1 MHRIALLAALA
12 AALAG
17 CQSMGEGSVKSRNA
31 LYDGGRAVLY
41 EVRKGA
47 DNPEQAMLMAARAYA
62 AGDSDQALYQ
72 YLRASELDPKR
83 YEALVWVGR
92 IHRERGN
99 HKLAEIA
106 LHNVLKEEPNNLA
119 ALSELGT
126 LQIGMRRYPEAT
138 ETLGS
143 ALRID
148 QQRFG
153 GVVPA
158 GELADLSALMVD
170 GKSPLRVYNGLGV
183 LADLR
188 NDFARAQVY
197 YRLALQISPR
207 SAVVANS
214 QAYSHYLAGDWVS
227 ARQAYHQALSFDATY
242 KPAWRNYGML
252 LARMG
257 SYEEALSAFEQV
269 ESRAEASNDVG
280 YICLIEGKLEQAE
293 QFFRSAID
301 LSPSHYDV
309 AWQNLKRVQQIRRV
323 RDGNGTGVNEPMPPL
338 APTPMPLAVP
348 AATPLA
354 ASAPVVSTVSLPAP
368 LQTDA
373 P

>member
-1 MHRIALLAALA
+1 MHRIALLAVLA
-12 AALAG
+12 ATLAG
-17 CQSMGEGSVKSRNA
+17 CQTTGDGVVKSRND

-41 EVRKGA
+41 EVQKGA
-47 DNPEQAMLMAARAYA
+47 DTPEKAMRMAAAAYA
-62 AGDSDQALYQ
+62 AGDSDQALFQ
-72 YLRASELDPKR
+72 YLRASDLDPKR
-83 YEALVWVGR
+83 YDALVWVGR

-99 HKLAEIA
+99 HTLAEVA
-106 LHNVLKEEPNNLA
+106 LRKVLADDPGNLE

-126 LQIGMRRYPEAT
+126 LQIGMRLYPEAT
-138 ETLGS
+138 ETFGT

-158 GELADLSALMVD
+158 GELGDLRALMVD
-170 GKSPLRVYNGLGV
+170 AKSPLRVYNGLGV

-207 SAVVANS
+207 SAMVANS
-214 QAYSHYLAGDWVS
+214 QGYSHYLAGDWVA
-227 ARQAYHQALSFDATY
+227 ARQAYQQALSFDATY

-293 QFFRSAID
+293 QFFRTAID
-301 LSPSHYDV
+301 LSPSHYEV

-323 RDGNGTGVNEPMPPL
+323 RDNNGTGGSELMPPL
-338 APTPMPLAVP
+338 AAP
-348 AATPLA
+348 AAVPLA

-368 LQTDA
+368 LQTEA